1 MFTIIDFF
9 DLSRTLIGAKIDL
22 KEHMR
27 MRKLFDMDI
36 KDYNP
41 NGKSFVRPSVR
52 GIVLKGSRIA
62 LVYSQKYDYYKFPG
76 GGIEDN
82 ENQIETLVREVC
94 EESGLIVL
102 KDSIKEYGY
111 VRRMQK
117 SNRSKEYEIFI
128 QDNYYYFCDVEDKMV
143 AQKLDYYEKEEGF
156 TLKWVY
162 PSDAIYVN
170 RNHNHGPKDEL
181 MIQREAKVLELL
193 IKEDCFK

>member
-1 MFTIIDFF
+1 
-9 DLSRTLIGAKIDL
+9 
-22 KEHMR
+22 

-36 KDYNP
+36 KDYDP